1 MIYYN
6 LIFSLLIAILSAGG
20 GWYIEHLRYDALE
33 AEYQVFKDQV
43 ATKGEIAQEQVKT
56 EVVEQ
61 KSITQGVVSNE
72 KAKLALVDSYYAG
85 LRLKAPGDTG
95 SSSVPQVSISSRGV
109 DGIPKDTIS
118 IEHDCA
124 SETVKLMALQDWIR
138 QQSEIK

>member
-6 LIFSLLIAILSAGG
+6 LIFSLLIAIFSVGG

-33 AEYQVFKDQV
+33 GEYQVFKDQV

-61 KSITQGVVSNE
+61 KLITQGVVSNE
-72 KAKLALVDSYYAG
+72 KAKLAIVDSYYAG
-85 LRLKAPGDTG
+85 LRIKAPGDTS
-95 SSSVPQVSISSRGV
+95 SSSVPQVSISSRGIDV
-109 DGIPKDTIS
+109 STKDTIS

-138 QQSEIK
+138 QQNELK